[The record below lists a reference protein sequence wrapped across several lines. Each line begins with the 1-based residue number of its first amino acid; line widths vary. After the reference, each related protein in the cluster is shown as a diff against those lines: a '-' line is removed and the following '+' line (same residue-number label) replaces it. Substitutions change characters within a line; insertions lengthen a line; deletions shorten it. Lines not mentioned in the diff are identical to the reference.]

1 MLFPNLKAQN
11 GKPLHAHELR
21 DAWLSH
27 SESAQLQMT
36 LRQASLNCRQS
47 LTDTGIEA
55 SCWMKM
61 QENSEEQKA
70 SLRIYKLFP
79 LGCC

>member
-21 DAWLSH
+21 DAWSH
-27 SESAQLQMT
+27 SESAQMQQT
-36 LRQASLNCRQS
+36 LRQASLRQS

-70 SLRIYKLFP
+70 RLRIDKLFP